1 LLFRYFATT
10 PFSIPVDRAAILE
23 VVVVVVFDSRCSDIK
38 MEIMVSEIKEENE
51 AFTVN
56 MKSDE

>member
-10 PFSIPVDRAAILE
+10 PFSIPVNRAAILE

>member
-38 MEIMVSEIKEENE
+38 MENMVSEIKEENE

>member
-38 MEIMVSEIKEENE
+38 MENMVSEIKEENE

-56 MKSDE
+56 IKSDE

>member
-23 VVVVVVFDSRCSDIK
+23 VVVVVVFESRCSDIK